1 MSTTTITHTAHAY
14 MWSWDSLDDI
24 KSGRVKPY
32 VTERLKD
39 DDSSLIPI
47 GTAEV
52 TVTINEKVDV
62 TGHLVAA
69 LNKELATVRAE
80 NQQRENVILDKIRNL
95 QALEFNGSPA

>member
-1 MSTTTITHTAHAY
+1 MSTITYAAHAY

-24 KSGRVKPY
+24 KAGRVKPY
-32 VTERLKD
+32 VSERLKD

-69 LNKELATVRAE
+69 LNKELKQVRAE
-80 NQQRENVILDKIRNL
+80 NQQRENQILDKIRNL
-95 QALEFNGSPA
+95 QALEFAA